1 MTYAREAM
9 RRRLSLVMLIIGIL
23 VGLLG
28 CAPAQRLSYNP
39 HVAQG
44 AELDKQQ
51 KWPEAIVE
59 YTQGI
64 QQDPKDDI
72 AYDRRGSAYYYRGEY
87 AKSIADYNQAIEL
100 NKGQEPIE
108 FYMRGLSRQNLG
120 MTEAALDDFTHAIT
134 LGYDHA
140 NAYIARGRAY
150 TYKGLKAEAVADF
163 TRAIE
168 RDATGTLVY
177 GLRGIALVHLK
188 RYQEAL
194 PDFDRYLPST
204 PGDVRALRWQ
214 GEAFVKTGQTDRAR
228 ENVRKLIELDPRL
241 AVNFSGDRA
250 LDLYDLEKRRAMA
263 KQALIA
269 AQEAASNGRWPEA
282 FQQYE
287 RARTWV
293 TGETEK
299 DRTDITTIL
308 EGLRRVYAKLATKP
322 DLPEAARRFG
332 VQAVSVAEQKQYGEA
347 VVLYEKALGVAPW
360 WPDGHFNSA
369 LLLADRHV
377 RGADWLRALRPAW
390 GMALLVVVV
399 LPWFVAIG
407 IATDGQFFRD
417 SLGGDLGGKLA
428 GGAEA
433 HWGPPGYYL
442 LVAPLLLFP
451 LTVPVL
457 VALPFAWRGRA
468 DGLTRFLLAWVGPMW
483 LVLEVVPTKLPHY
496 VLPLFP
502 ALLLLASR
510 WVVERAADPE
520 RLRAFAG
527 SADRWMGAT
536 AIGACV
542 IAGLGLALGGLA
554 VPWLLRLDPLY
565 ALLVGVPALLA
576 GYYVLRLAAAA
587 LDRDAW
593 VCACIAM
600 PLVTGVLLG
609 LVLPALEPVWI
620 SPRVVASLKAHWPD
634 GRPPG
639 AKFGSYGFHEPSLV
653 FLAGTDT
660 ALPRTAAEAA
670 AFLAADPAH
679 VLLVADRQRTR
690 FEAEAARVSLVP
702 RVVGEVSGF
711 NYAGGRRV
719 VLTLFGR

>member
-1 MTYAREAM
+1 MTLTRWLNIAGRRFAETRHPYLVLLALCLALWLPGFFSLPPSDRDEARFAQASKQMLETGDFVRIRFGEVARNHKPVGIYWM
-9 RRRLSLVMLIIGIL
+9 QVPFAAAAHTLGLATQNPIWPYRVPSLLGGIAAVLLTFGIGKKL
-23 VGLLG
+23 VGRDTALLAAAG
-28 CAPAQRLSYNP
+28 LAACVLLAAETHIAKTDAVLLALST
-39 HVAQG
+39 ASM
-44 AELDKQQ
+44 L
-51 KWPEAIVE
+51 
-59 YTQGI
+59 
-64 QQDPKDDI
+64 
-72 AYDRRGSAYYYRGEY
+72 
-87 AKSIADYNQAIEL
+87 L
-100 NKGQEPIE
+100 
-108 FYMRGLSRQNLG
+108 L
-120 MTEAALDDFTHAIT
+120 THAYLAPREFSARAAAGFWLT
-134 LGYDHA
+134 LGVA
-140 NAYIARGRAY
+140 VLV
-150 TYKGLKAEAVADF
+150 KGPV
-163 TRAIE
+163 
-168 RDATGTLVY
+168 V
-177 GLRGIALVHLK
+177 
-188 RYQEAL
+188 
-194 PDFDRYLPST
+194 P
-204 PGDVRALRWQ
+204 
-214 GEAFVKTGQTDRAR
+214 
-228 ENVRKLIELDPRL
+228 
-241 AVNFSGDRA
+241 
-250 LDLYDLEKRRAMA
+250 
-263 KQALIA
+263 LIA
-269 AQEAASNGRWPEA
+269 ALTVGA
-282 FQQYE
+282 
-287 RARTWV
+287 
-293 TGETEK
+293 
-299 DRTDITTIL
+299 
-308 EGLRRVYAKLATKP
+308 LR
-322 DLPEAARRFG
+322 
-332 VQAVSVAEQKQYGEA
+332 
-347 VVLYEKALGVAPW
+347 
-360 WPDGHFNSA
+360 
-369 LLLADRHV
+369 LADRHV

-428 GGAEA
+428 GGTEA

-510 WVVERAADPE
+510 WVVARAADPE

-542 IAGLGLALGGLA
+542 ISGLGLALGGLA

-660 ALPRTAAEAA
+660 ALPRTAAEAV